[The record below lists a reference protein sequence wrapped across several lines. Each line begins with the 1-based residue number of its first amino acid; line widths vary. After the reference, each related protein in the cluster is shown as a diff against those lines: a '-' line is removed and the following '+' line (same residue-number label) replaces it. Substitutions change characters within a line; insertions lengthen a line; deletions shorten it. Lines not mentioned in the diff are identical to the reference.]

1 MIDITANGPVWTIT
15 LNRPDKANALTKE
28 MLATLAN
35 AVTEAEQAGAKVL
48 ILTGQGRVF
57 SAGADLD
64 AARSTD
70 LATDPV
76 WERLSQAVKDFGGLS
91 IAALNGTVA
100 GGAIGMVLACDLR
113 IAVPGAKLFYPVVR
127 NGFLP
132 QPSDPDRMRTLV
144 GEGRTK
150 MVLLAGQKIDTETAL
165 SWGLFDG
172 VEPVETLM
180 DRVETMY
187 ADVLTAPRNLVT
199 QIKRSCERQE
209 TDPT

>member
-1 MIDITANGPVWTIT
+1 MIDVAADGPVWTIT

-28 MLATLAN
+28 MLVTLADT
-35 AVTEAEQAGAKVL
+35 VVDAENAGAKAL

-76 WERLSQAVKDFGGLS
+76 WERLSRAVRDFGGLS

-113 IAVPGAKLFYPVVR
+113 VAVPGAKLFYPVVR
-127 NGFLP
+127 NGLLP
-132 QPSDPDRMRTLV
+132 QPSDPGRMRALIGV
-144 GEGRTK
+144 GRTK
-150 MVLLAGQKIDTETAL
+150 LVLLAGQKIDTETAL
-165 SWGLFDG
+165 SWGLFDM
-172 VEPVETLM
+172 VEPQDTMLDRAKTLY
-180 DRVETMY
+180 V
-187 ADVLTAPRNLVT
+187 DVLTAPRSLVT
-199 QIKRSCERQE
+199 QIKRSCEGLE
-209 TDPT
+209 TDPA